1 MLIQLFNKTFKISV
15 NEREQL
21 KNNNKIKPGKSICCI
36 VDFGKWR
43 SRKNDE
49 RERLSRKENMS
60 SIIRNRRLRWAVHA
74 LKSRNQL
81 IRMVMDEEPV
91 RKIRLGTPKLRRE
104 DVKKKDV
111 EALNGGLDW
120 KARAADRE
128 GWRIIYVTGWS

>member
-1 MLIQLFNKTFKISV
+1 
-15 NEREQL
+15 
-21 KNNNKIKPGKSICCI
+21 
-36 VDFGKWR
+36 
-43 SRKNDE
+43 
-49 RERLSRKENMS
+49 MS

-81 IRMVMDEEPV
+81 IMMVMDEEPV
-91 RKIRLGTPKLRRE
+91 RKIRLGTHKLRWE
-104 DVKKKDV
+104 DVMRKDV